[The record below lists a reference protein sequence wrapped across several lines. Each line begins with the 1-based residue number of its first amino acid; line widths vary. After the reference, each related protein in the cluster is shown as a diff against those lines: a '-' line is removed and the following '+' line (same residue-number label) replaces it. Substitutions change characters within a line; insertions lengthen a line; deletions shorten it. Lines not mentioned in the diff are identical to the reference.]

1 MKNALRAVGLPSLA
15 LALETYQVW
24 LLNNG
29 IFPVT
34 SGTFPLAR
42 EFQTM
47 VGIVVGL
54 AVLLSALRHPDF
66 IKVRVVPPSA
76 FACAAVG
83 AGLLLC
89 VPGSPTAVTMGLM
102 LLSLAGTANHYLMGI
117 AFAHADSPKRTS
129 IGVACAVLVAT
140 LVTTVSPAPSFC
152 ASVVIDAVITLS
164 VLLLLWREVTPVWRE
179 SIKG

>member
-1 MKNALRAVGLPSLA
+1 MKYALRSVGLPSLA
-15 LALETYQVW
+15 LALETYRVW

-34 SGTFPLAR
+34 SETFPLAR
-42 EFQTM
+42 EFQTL

-66 IKVRVVPPSA
+66 IRVRVVPPIA

-89 VPGSPTAVTMGLM
+89 VPGSPAAVTMGLM

-117 AFAHADSPKRTS
+117 AFAQAHLYRCGVRRARGNACHD
-129 IGVACAVLVAT
+129 GVARPVVSCVSRYRCCYHLVGP
-140 LVTTVSPAPSFC
+140 SAPV
-152 ASVVIDAVITLS
+152 ARGDPRMARVY
-164 VLLLLWREVTPVWRE
+164 
-179 SIKG
+179 